1 MIIPTYSEMNNYY
14 IRWVWDL
21 AVFIVINIT
30 FVNFFL
36 VTIIDKF
43 VELRNRKATRDADMA
58 NICQICS
65 LDRRSFLRVPGG
77 FQQHITQEHNSW
89 SYLFY
94 IYGLGKK
101 DSTEYDGLESYVSDQ
116 LKRDQTDW
124 VPQMRAMSLADFN
137 SEEDILANKLDEIL
151 AELRGLSLTLNSE

>member
-1 MIIPTYSEMNNYY
+1 MLIPTYSDMNNYY

-43 VELRNRKATRDADMA
+43 VELRNRKAARDADMA

-65 LDRRSFLRVPGG
+65 MSRQMFLRVPGG
-77 FQQHITQEHNSW
+77 FSQHISEEHNSW

-101 DSTEYDGLESYVSDQ
+101 DMTEYDGLESYVSDQ
-116 LKRDQTDW
+116 LKHDQMDW
-124 VPQMRAMSLADFN
+124 IPQMRALSL
-137 SEEDILANKLDEIL
+137 SDIHSQENMFSKKLDDVL
-151 AELRGLSLTLNSE
+151 Q